1 MKLLERRAIRVPALA
16 GLFTALA
23 VGMVRPTRLD
33 SFRENLGDPALVTW
47 IIAWPGRALVT
58 NPTRLFQA
66 PLYWPNADTY
76 GYSDVLLTQSG
87 PYWAF
92 YGLTRS
98 WTVSVICVGLLFSVL
113 AETGAYLL
121 AHRITGRRDAALV
134 AAVSFAFSAYALGPW
149 ASPQLTS
156 IGLVALALVALLRVF
171 EAPSPLRGLV
181 LAVASLAVFYGSLY
195 YGALWFLLM
204 GIACAVVVLHRL
216 VRRHGS
222 SVRLVVSLGLAA
234 VLTGICVAP
243 TAITLFR
250 LQRDLNLTR
259 SVTTEYDLLPGD
271 LLRPAEGSY
280 AWPRLLKRP
289 IVPSVYEHRFFPG
302 AVAIAL
308 GTLGLVWV
316 IVTLARRRALAPE
329 GRPRA
334 GTDLGIVV
342 AMGVAAFA
350 LAKGASGL
358 GPLSPWRFV
367 HDNVPG
373 FSGIR
378 ATARLAVPAMLAGS
392 VLAAVGYAAIARR
405 WLQSR
410 RLAGVAITAVVL
422 LMCWVL
428 AAPGRWAK
436 LDTSAATLSVYR
448 TLAEKPPG
456 AVLELPMLDPAG
468 ADGAWAY
475 VESPRLLYSTLDW
488 HPRVNGYSGYAP
500 PTYGEDVAAYATFPQ
515 PAAIDRLRSTR
526 VRYVVVHI
534 GLENGHPAFTEEQ
547 AAAIM
552 AGLPPEAT
560 WQREDTAFLID
571 LG

>member
-1 MKLLERRAIRVPALA
+1 
-16 GLFTALA
+16 
-23 VGMVRPTRLD
+23 
-33 SFRENLGDPALVTW
+33 
-47 IIAWPGRALVT
+47 VT

-66 PLYWPNADTY
+66 PLYWPNPDTY

-98 WTVSVICVGLLFSVL
+98 WTTATICVGLLFSVL
-113 AETGAYLL
+113 AEVGAYLL
-121 AHRITGRRDAALV
+121 AHRITGRRDAAVV
-134 AAVSFAFSAYALGPW
+134 AAVSFAFGSYALSHW

-156 IGLVALALVALLRVF
+156 IGLVALALVALLRVL
-171 EAPSPLRGLV
+171 EAPSLPRGAV
-181 LAVASLAVFYGSLY
+181 LAAASLAVFYASLY
-195 YGALWFLLM
+195 YGALWFLLL
-204 GIACAVVVLHRL
+204 GGTCAVVLAHRL
-216 VRRHGS
+216 IRRHATAL
-222 SVRLVVSLGLAA
+222 RLTMSLALAA
-234 VLTGICVAP
+234 VGSGIGVAP
-243 TAITLFR
+243 TAVTMFR
-250 LQRDLNLTR
+250 LQHDLNLVR
-259 SVTTEYDLLPGD
+259 PVTTEYDLFPDD

-280 AWPRLLKRP
+280 AWPRLLRRP

-302 AVAIAL
+302 AVAL
-308 GTLGLVWV
+308 TLGAIGLGWLL
-316 IVTLARRRALAPE
+316 VTLVRRRRIGSD

-334 GTDLGIVV
+334 GADLAVV
-342 AMGVAAFA
+342 LGMGVVAFA
-350 LAKGASGL
+350 LAKGASGI

-378 ATARLAVPAMLAGS
+378 ATARLAVPALLAGS
-392 VLAAVGYAAIARR
+392 VLAAVGYAAVARR

-422 LMCWVL
+422 LMSWDL

-436 LDTSAATLSVYR
+436 LDTSAGALSVYR
-448 TLAEKPPG
+448 TLAEKPAG

-488 HPRVNGYSGYAP
+488 HPRVNGYSGYTP
-500 PTYGEDVAAYATFPQ
+500 PTYGEEVAAYAQFPSRV
-515 PAAIDRLRSTR
+515 ALDRLRADR

-534 GLENGHPAFTEEQ
+534 GIENGHPAFTEEQ
-547 AAAIM
+547 ASTIIE
-552 AGLPPEAT
+552 GLPDDAR
-560 WQREDTAFLID
+560 WQRVDRAFLID
-571 LG
+571 FG